1 MSARA
6 YFKRLLDV
14 YSAEE
19 QRLNQLDADIGD
31 GDHGSTMVR
40 GLKAAVAA
48 DDGRQAKAFMRAS
61 GGASGTLFGLV
72 LHEVEQHLGGEG
84 EGQDL
89 QLERAIE
96 RIKTLGKVKSGDK
109 TMIDALEPAA
119 RVLQDGGSLQ
129 AALAAAEEGR
139 DATRDMPARSG
150 RARYVEN
157 AGVGHVDPGAT
168 SVCLMLQ
175 ALLDAGEQS

>member
-1 MSARA
+1 MSARG
-6 YFKRLLDV
+6 YFERLLEV
-14 YSAEE
+14 FSADE

-31 GDHGSTMVR
+31 GDHGTTMVR

-72 LHEVEQHLGGEG
+72 LHEVEQHLGGQDA
-84 EGQDL
+84 GQEL

-96 RIKTLGKVKSGDK
+96 RIKTLGKVRAGDK

-119 RVLQDGGSLQ
+119 QALRDGGSLR
-129 AALAAAEEGR
+129 AALAAAEKGR

-168 SVCLMLQ
+168 SVCLMLK
-175 ALLDAGEQS
+175 ALADAGEQS